1 VLELIVRD
9 QLEQLSQMLIVFWR
23 HGWRMKHR
31 ITAKLPDFPVTVF
44 SRIRRL
50 RQPDLYRECKLS
62 DQSLVIGALSGLDSA
77 PGGKVG
83 CWGRLFSQI
92 R

>member
-1 VLELIVRD
+1 MTE
-9 QLEQLSQMLIVFWR
+9 
-23 HGWRMKHR
+23 
-31 ITAKLPDFPVTVF
+31 KLPDFPVTGF

-50 RQPDLYRECKLS
+50 RQPDLCRKCKLS

-83 CWGRLFSQI
+83 CWGRLFKVQLHRPRAHEYKQKRFSLPI
-92 R
+92 SNPETRNPARL